1 MAAALAAPSRP
12 PRLHGTFL
20 QLWAAHKEW
29 SDTRWTE
36 LFGYL
41 RDLGLRKVVVQWSR
55 YDAIDYRPEVER
67 VLRAG
72 FDVWMGL
79 GYDSRWWQQPS
90 PEMVRDAARDVSR
103 IAGVRGYYLPQEVEA
118 GSWTD
123 KHSARA
129 LADAIRSVR
138 LQFSPLAVS
147 GFTNRSGSAAD
158 LARFWRDLQQKSK
171 FDRLLFQ
178 DGIGSGKMPI
188 AEWPHWASPLAR
200 QLGRR
205 LNIVVET
212 FAAQGEGP
220 TWRAQPAEWPRV
232 QEQLRLAADISRGG
246 ILAFSAPEYM
256 TPLGGDAAT
265 QLFHQVLL
273 NRADT
278 PQ

>member
-1 MAAALAAPSRP
+1 MAAALAAPGPP

-20 QLWAAHKEW
+20 QLWAAHKDW
-29 SDTRWTE
+29 PDARWTE

-41 RDLGLRKVVVQWSR
+41 HDLGLREVVVQWSR

-79 GYDSRWWQQPS
+79 TYDSRWWQQPS
-90 PEMVRDAARDVSR
+90 PEMVRDAVRGASR
-103 IAGVRGYYLPQEVEA
+103 LEGVRGYYLPHEIEA
-118 GSWTD
+118 ASWPGEQ
-123 KHSARA
+123 RA
-129 LADAIRSVR
+129 LAEAIRSVR
-138 LQFSPLAVS
+138 KQFHPLALS
-147 GFTNRSGSAAD
+147 GFTNRTGSPAE
-158 LARFWRDLQQKSK
+158 LARFWRTLQRRSK

-178 DGIGSGKMPI
+178 DGIGSGKMPL
-188 AEWPHWASPLAR
+188 ADWPAWASPLAR

-205 LNIVVET
+205 LSIVVET

-220 TWRAQPAEWPRV
+220 TWQAQPADWPRI
-232 QEQLRLAADISRGG
+232 QEQLRLAAAASRNG

-256 TPLGGDAAT
+256 TPLGGYAAT
-265 QLFHQVLL
+265 QLFHQVLS